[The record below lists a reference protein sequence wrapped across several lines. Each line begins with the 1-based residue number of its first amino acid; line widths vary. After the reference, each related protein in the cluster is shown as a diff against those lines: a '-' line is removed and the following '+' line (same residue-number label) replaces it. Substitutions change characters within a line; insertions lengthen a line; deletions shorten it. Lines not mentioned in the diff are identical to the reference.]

1 MYDYKEFDK
10 ELTDVVSWLEKEMSG
25 IRTGR
30 ATVTLLDSVFVEVY
44 GSRMPLNQ
52 VASISQ
58 EDPKTL
64 KISPFDFGQSQAIE
78 KALNI
83 ADLGVAVSNS
93 STGIRVIFPELTSER
108 REVLIKQAGKK
119 TEDAKVSVRAKR
131 DEIKKDLNEL
141 KKSAEISEDEEKRY
155 ESEMQEKV
163 TAANNKL
170 EALLE
175 AKEKEIRV

>member
-1 MYDYKEFDK
+1 MYDFKQFDADLQEVVNWLQK
-10 ELTDVVSWLEKEMSG
+10 ELSA

-64 KISPFDFGQSQAIE
+64 KISPFDFNQSPEIE
-78 KALNI
+78 KALNN
-83 ADLGVAVSNS
+83 ADLGVSVSNS
-93 STGIRVIFPELTSER
+93 STGIRVIFPDLTSER
-108 REVLIKQAGKK
+108 REMLIKQAGKK

-131 DEIKKDLNEL
+131 DDVKKVMQEE
-141 KKSAEISEDEEKRY
+141 KKNGDISEDEERRY
-155 ESEMQEKV
+155 EQQMQEKV
-163 TAANNKL
+163 DTTNKKL
-170 EALLE
+170 EELFE
-175 AKEKEIRV
+175 NKENEIKI